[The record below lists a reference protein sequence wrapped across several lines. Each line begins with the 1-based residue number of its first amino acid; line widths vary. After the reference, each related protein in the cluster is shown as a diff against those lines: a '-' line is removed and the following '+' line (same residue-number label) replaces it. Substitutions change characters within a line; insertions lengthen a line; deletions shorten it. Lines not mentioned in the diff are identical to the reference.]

1 MSAVNRNMTVESSRD
16 SGFSLQTT
24 ASSHRIVVGQKLAF
38 TCLWQTER
46 LRPFRVAWIRFI
58 WRACE
63 MTGRR
68 SLFVLLLL
76 PVSFL
81 VGCAS
86 SHPML
91 VSNPVFLPSGTQHS
105 AWERA
110 VDVLHDFHFPIARE
124 NRLDGVI
131 ETDYRV
137 GSSLLELSHRDSVGA
152 TNRLESTLQS
162 IRRKAKVDLTPVEG
176 GFLVGV
182 EAYKEQ
188 EDLRGSAENTAGGA
202 TFRDS
207 QPLERNLKTVVG
219 QNGRSGWIP
228 LGRDTDLEQAILG
241 ELQR

>member
-1 MSAVNRNMTVESSRD
+1 
-16 SGFSLQTT
+16 
-24 ASSHRIVVGQKLAF
+24 
-38 TCLWQTER
+38 
-46 LRPFRVAWIRFI
+46 
-58 WRACE
+58 

-68 SLFVLLLL
+68 SLFVVVVLSALM
-76 PVSFL
+76 L
-81 VGCAS
+81 VGCAAS
-86 SHPML
+86 RPVM

-110 VDVLHDFHFPIARE
+110 VDVLHDFHFPIVRE

-137 GSSLLELSHRDSVGA
+137 GSGLLEPWHRDSVGG

-176 GFLVGV
+176 GYLVGI

-207 QPLERNLKTVVG
+207 SPLDRNLKNVVG
-219 QNGRSGWIP
+219 QNGQSSWIP
-228 LGRDTDLEQAILG
+228 LGRDIALEQAILG